1 MHKQSLDANW
11 TLRAVNDLS
20 QIPPQIRDRA
30 FAAWT
35 PSCVHTVLLKHG
47 VIEDPYLKDNE
58 SKLHWIGESDWE
70 YRCTFDADG
79 RLFDHERIDFCFDG
93 LDTIATVYLNE
104 VEIGRGENMHLAYRF
119 DARRA
124 LRHGRNEL
132 SIIFHSPLNYA
143 RHWEKTLGP
152 LPRSNGDGGPFNF
165 IRKMACNFGWDWG
178 PVCVTSGVWKEV
190 RVEGWSHA
198 RFLSVRPDDK
208 WKFWHSD
215 RNVKSVD
222 IPFEIEFT
230 SPSARDSFD
239 LSFELTS
246 PNIPIGSGRKELSD
260 FRSASGDYL
269 LQVAPRLPQEWN
281 PRGYGSPSLYTIRLS
296 LLRND
301 LPVDAIQTRFGL
313 RTISLTTAPD
323 DIGREFVIKVNGR
336 PIFAKGFNWIPDDC
350 FLDRATKRERYRTRI
365 QQAIDCGCNMLRVW
379 GGGIYE
385 TDDFYD
391 ICDELGVMVWQDFPF
406 ACAMYPEEEP
416 FKSLVEAEA
425 KQNVIRLSSHPSL
438 VLWNGCNENLIA
450 YRGWGNPTWSKQVK
464 GRTWG
469 KGYYFDVLAKVMA
482 ENDPSR
488 PYWPASPYSGD
499 PDCDAG
505 VDPNSQHH
513 GNMHLWEVWHGQGD
527 YTNYREFI
535 PRFCSEFGYQAPAN
549 YATMAEA
556 LGEENL
562 VRGNKLLEVH
572 QKSPGGNERNER
584 LLAKDFDLEKL
595 DYKEL
600 HYLLQLNQA
609 RALTTGVEWF
619 RANWPRCTGTLIW
632 QLNDCY
638 PVTSWSAIDSAGRKK
653 LLWYATRKFH
663 AERLITIH
671 PREGVLVAHLVN
683 DTDDVWNGECDIF
696 VQRFVNENHA
706 PDRLRLRS
714 ENKEISVAPRSVEQI
729 TLGSLDALK
738 FDPTHSC
745 IVVKVGDHRAFWF
758 GTSDKNI
765 AYPRPKVDLSIERAG
780 DVHRVTLRANL
791 LVRDLCFLIDH
802 LDPDATVCEQML
814 TMLPGETA
822 TIEIESKLELTP
834 QMLLSPPV
842 FRTAN
847 EFGAD

>member
-35 PSCVHTVLLKHG
+35 PSCVHTVLMKHG
-47 VIEDPYLKDNE
+47 VIEDPYLADNE

-104 VEIGRGENMHLAYRF
+104 TEIGRGENMHLAYRF

-124 LRHGRNEL
+124 LRRGRNEL
-132 SIIFHSPLNYA
+132 SIIFHSPLKYA

-152 LPRSNGDGGPFNF
+152 LPRANGDGGPFNF

-190 RVEGWSHA
+190 RVEGWSGVRIA
-198 RFLSVRPDDK
+198 SASCKIRSFAKAVLSYDAVVDLTFETERSNSEEAPIYFGIED
-208 WKFWHSD
+208 SD
-215 RNVKSVD
+215 
-222 IPFEIEFT
+222 E
-230 SPSARDSFD
+230 SAQ
-239 LSFELTS
+239 
-246 PNIPIGSGRKELSD
+246 
-260 FRSASGDYL
+260 SASGVTTADH
-269 LQVAPRLPQEWN
+269 QTIRCEHRSRRIWWPI
-281 PRGYGSPSLYTIRLS
+281 GYGSPD
-296 LLRND
+296 LLNFYVSS
-301 LPVDAIQTRFGL
+301 PCNEITGSFGL
-313 RTISLTTAPD
+313 RTIQLDTDPD
-323 DIGREFVIKVNGR
+323 AIGREFVIKVNGK

-350 FLDRATKRERYRTRI
+350 FLDRATQRERYRTRI

-469 KGYYFDVLAKVMA
+469 RGFYFDVLAKVMA

-513 GNMHLWEVWHGQGD
+513 GNMHLWEVWHGKGD

-549 YATMAEA
+549 YATMREA

-584 LLAKDFDLEKL
+584 LAAKDFDLEKL

-653 LLWYATRKFH
+653 LLWYATQKFH
-663 AERLITIH
+663 AERLIAIH
-671 PREGVLVAHLVN
+671 PREGILVAHLIN
-683 DTDDVWNGECDIF
+683 DTDDAWSGECDVF
-696 VQRFVNENHA
+696 VQPFESESAA
-706 PDRLRLRS
+706 PDRLRFRGD
-714 ENKEISVAPRSVEQI
+714 NTHVSVAPRSVQQI
-729 TLGSLDALK
+729 ALGPIDALK
-738 FDPTHSC
+738 FDPMRSC
-745 IVVKVGDHRAFWF
+745 IVAKVGDRRGFWF
-758 GTSDKNI
+758 GASDKEI
-765 AYPRPKVDLSIERAG
+765 AYPAPKLDVAIDRAG
-780 DVHRVTLRANL
+780 NVHRVALRANSF
-791 LVRDLCFLIDH
+791 VRDLCFLIDH
-802 LDPDATVCEQML
+802 IDPDATVSEQL
-814 TMLPGETA
+814 ITMIPGETA
-822 TIEIESKLELTP
+822 AIEIESKLELTP

-847 EFGAD
+847 EFGASAQE